1 VSDPLPFYDVV
12 VIGAGPA
19 GISSAMRLHRAGLSV
34 CVLERARFPRFVIG
48 ESLLPRCRDLL
59 EECGLLEAVEAK
71 GYFVKK
77 GAGFLQDEARA
88 EFSFAEQFSTGS
100 SFAWHVRRAD
110 FDKLLAESAEAAG
123 VSVFYETS
131 VTHAESGEQPSVRC
145 TGPEGK
151 SQTIKTRWII
161 DASGYGRVLARLF
174 DLDRPSDFPTRR
186 ALFTHLECEG
196 VSAVAEAG
204 QTWAL
209 SIAKNAWAWLI
220 PFSEQEASFGIVG
233 DLDFFAGK
241 ADDPE
246 TCLREIIASS
256 PLLGR
261 YLSAAQ
267 MLMAPKKIDAYS
279 ASVSKLW
286 GPGYT
291 LVGNSAD
298 FLDPIFSSGVTVALE
313 SAHRATD
320 LLAQQLAGAEVDWE
334 QDYAEY
340 IGRGVDV
347 FRHYIQSWYRGELFD
362 IFFSSQQ
369 EPSIKQQICSV
380 LAGYAWDRANP
391 FVRSPQRKLAQV
403 RRLVLDAQ

>member
-1 VSDPLPFYDVV
+1 MTDPLPSYDVV

-19 GISSAMRLHRAGLSV
+19 GISSAMRLNRAGLSV

-59 EECGLLEAVEAK
+59 EESGLLASVEAED
-71 GYFVKK
+71 YFIKK
-77 GAGFLQDEARA
+77 GAAFLQGEAQA
-88 EFSFAEQFSTGS
+88 EFSFAEQFTSGS

-110 FDKLLAESAEAAG
+110 FDKLLADTAEAAG
-123 VSVFYETS
+123 VAVFYETS

-145 TGPEGK
+145 AGPEGK
-151 SQTIKTRWII
+151 SQTIKTKWIV

-186 ALFTHLECEG
+186 ALFTHVEG
-196 VSAVAEAG
+196 EGLLAVAEAR

-209 SIAKNAWAWLI
+209 SIANNAWAWLI
-220 PFSEQEASFGIVG
+220 PFDGQSASFGVVG
-233 DLDFFAGK
+233 DLDFFTGK

-256 PLLGR
+256 PLLKR
-261 YLSAAQ
+261 YVGASQL
-267 MLMAPKKIDAYS
+267 LMAPKKIDAYS

-313 SAHRATD
+313 SAQRASD
-320 LLAQQLAGAEVDWE
+320 LIVRELAGEEVDWE
-334 QDYAEY
+334 EDYTSY
-340 IGRGVDV
+340 IGKGVDV

-369 EPSIKQQICSV
+369 EPSIKEQICSV
-380 LAGYAWDRANP
+380 LAGYAWDTANP

-403 RRLVLDAQ
+403 RRLIQDR